1 MTIWRAIF
9 VTVSFV
15 VILEIFQIIPIL
27 LIEVFDLTAEK
38 HLVPIEIISTSLN
51 LLSFYIY
58 YRLFIKSP
66 LIETNKIRTV
76 HFSSVFLIF
85 FIVVGII
92 LFNKIFINGYNYI
105 FNHNFTVIKS
115 TQKISEFN
123 SSAYF
128 YLFSSIIAAP
138 IIEEI
143 VFRKFIFMQLLQKNS
158 LLKAILVSSFC
169 FSIIHF
175 QDLSNLLPTFV
186 WGIFLSVIFY
196 QSKNIIYPI
205 VTHFL
210 NNVIVSIFAFYNNT
224 IPTYF
229 QEIKFSLLYWLI
241 TLSGL
246 AIVIISMKVFINKTK
261 KAET

>member
-1 MTIWRAIF
+1 MMVWRAIF

-15 VILEIFQIIPIL
+15 VIFEIFQIIPIL

-38 HLVPIEIISTSLN
+38 HLVPIEIISTILN

-85 FIVVGII
+85 FIVAGII
-92 LFNKIFINGYNYI
+92 VFNKIFINGYSYI

-115 TQKISEFN
+115 TQKIFEFD
-123 SSAYF
+123 SSAYIN
-128 YLFSSIIAAP
+128 LISIIIIAP

-143 VFRKFIFMQLLQKNS
+143 VFRKFIFMQLLKKNS
-158 LLKAILVSSFC
+158 VLVSILVSSFC
-169 FSIIHF
+169 FSLIHF

-186 WGIFLSVIFY
+186 SGIFLSVIFF

-205 VTHFL
+205 IMHFL
-210 NNVIVSIFAFYNNT
+210 NNVIVSLFALYNT

-229 QEIKFSLLYWLI
+229 QEIKFSPLYWLI

-246 AIVIISMKVFINKTK
+246 AIVVISTKLFVDNTK